1 MNTKLAANYG
11 TIAGLIAFGY
21 FIILALLGQ
30 NPVGSFQ
37 IFASVIPVFILYYA
51 TKKYRD
57 VDLNGN
63 MRFGQGFIFSLTT
76 TFFFATIFAALVYVY
91 GKVIEPDLI
100 ELIKSDTLKNVDKME
115 DMLGSDSKIL
125 DEAIKQLETMNIGQ
139 IAWGQYWNKIIWGFI
154 LSLIIAGILKKEKP
168 LFDDTFDNNA

>member
-1 MNTKLAANYG
+1 
-11 TIAGLIAFGY
+11 
-21 FIILALLGQ
+21 
-30 NPVGSFQ
+30 
-37 IFASVIPVFILYYA
+37 
-51 TKKYRD
+51 
-57 VDLNGN
+57 
-63 MRFGQGFIFSLTT
+63 
-76 TFFFATIFAALVYVY
+76 LVYVY

-125 DEAIKQLETMNIGQ
+125 DEAIKQLESMNIGQ